1 MQHID
6 TARPMFETA
15 EQSNLSYAV
24 KCEAKHP
31 EQGIYASIYLQ
42 NNKERKEIT

>member
-1 MQHID
+1 MKNFKFLCCVIYIIPVYYSLHVMQHID

-24 KCEAKHP
+24 K
-31 EQGIYASIYLQ
+31 
-42 NNKERKEIT
+42 